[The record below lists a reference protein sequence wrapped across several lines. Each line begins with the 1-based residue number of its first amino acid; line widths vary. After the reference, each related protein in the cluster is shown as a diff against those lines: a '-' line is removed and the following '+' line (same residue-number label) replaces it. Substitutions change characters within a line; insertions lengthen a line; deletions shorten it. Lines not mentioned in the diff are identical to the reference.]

1 MSSRSQ
7 RHRKCKVE
15 QILSENELSES
26 DDDDDDDDDD
36 DPMTLNNSAKNHT
49 L

>member
-36 DPMTLNNSAKNHT
+36 DEEDDEEDEDGT
-49 L
+49 